1 MKPTVKSRLAGP
13 IARLQ
18 CVAFLLAGSISQA
31 VSGASGAG
39 SLERFFSEVSTF
51 EASFVQVVLDE
62 NLDTLDESA
71 GRMWMSRPGRF
82 RWNYEPPNEQ
92 QIVGDGQNLWIF
104 DPELEQVTVRN
115 MDESLG
121 RSPAILLAGDGEF
134 DELYEVE
141 DLGPQGNIDWVSIKP
156 KNEEGSFSQV
166 QLGFESDQ
174 LKLIQ
179 LLDRLE
185 QITRIILTD
194 PETNPALSSDVFEFS
209 PPPGVDVIDER
220 VDQ

>member
-1 MKPTVKSRLAGP
+1 MNNPRQSRSAPAIRRLRCFAFFLAG
-13 IARLQ
+13 
-18 CVAFLLAGSISQA
+18 A
-31 VSGASGAG
+31 VSYSALAASGAEN
-39 SLERFFSEVSTF
+39 LDRFFSDVSTF

-92 QIVGDGQNLWIF
+92 QIIGDGRNIWIF

-134 DELYEVE
+134 AELYEVE
-141 DLGPQGNIDWVSIKP
+141 ELGSQGNINWVSIKP

-194 PETNPALSSDVFEFS
+194 PEANPELSNDVFEFT
-209 PPPGVDVIDER
+209 PPPGIDVIDER
-220 VDQ
+220 TDG